1 MGKKKNSVVP
11 NPNPNPNREIVQNP
25 NQRNRKGKEG
35 EEGGSAL
42 LAVEHA
48 GARGKRKGKRKGRSG
63 VNCSP
68 ERPLG
73 RRGQAARRRRA
84 HPLGSAHAGEGA
96 SDGAITPPFRPLD
109 SLGLRL
115 RCGEESGEERER
127 AKKKMMIR
135 VWERRPMGGFDIPK

>member
-1 MGKKKNSVVP
+1 M
-11 NPNPNPNREIVQNP
+11 NPRRTKERSKLEGDVGEREVYLAAE
-25 NQRNRKGKEG
+25 QRCCLASARG
-35 EEGGSAL
+35 EEGQAGAL
-42 LAVEHA
+42 LA
-48 GARGKRKGKRKGRSG
+48 GL
-63 VNCSP
+63 
-68 ERPLG
+68 RPKG
-73 RRGQAARRRRA
+73 RRGQAARRWRA

-135 VWERRPMGGFDIPK
+135 VWERRPTGGFDIPK